1 MNDINT
7 IAYAIGYYD
16 GRAIGIEN
24 PPNDDD
30 DIIRVSYIMG
40 YERGVADY
48 CQFELEQGDSNEELE
63 A

>member
-1 MNDINT
+1 MNDINI
-7 IAYAIGYYD
+7 IAYASGYYD

-30 DIIRVSYIMG
+30 IMRVSYIMG

-48 CQFELEQGDSNEELE
+48 CQFELEQGE
-63 A
+63 